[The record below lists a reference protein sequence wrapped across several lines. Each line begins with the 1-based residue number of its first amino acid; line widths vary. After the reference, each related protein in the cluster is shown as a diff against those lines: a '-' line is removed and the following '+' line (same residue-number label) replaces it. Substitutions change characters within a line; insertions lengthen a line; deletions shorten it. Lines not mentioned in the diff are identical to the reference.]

1 MKYCESFEKLIDA
14 LEKLPGVGHKSAER
28 MAYQILEMNN
38 FDVKEFNDSL
48 YNAKNKIHRCKICG
62 HITENDLCEACEDES
77 RDRSIICV
85 VSNSKDVY
93 AIDKTNSYNG
103 LYHVLFGTI
112 SPANGI
118 GPDDLN
124 INSLIQRVKEGNVKE
139 IILAT
144 NPTTDG
150 ETTALYI
157 SKLLEKYDVT
167 ITRIAFGVPLGAN
180 LDYTDQYT
188 ILKAIEGRRKI

>member
-1 MKYCESFEKLIDA
+1 MKYCSSFEKLIDS

-28 MAYQILEMNN
+28 MAYQIIELSN
-38 FDVKEFNDSL
+38 FDIKEFSKSL
-48 YNAKNKIHRCKICG
+48 EDAKTKIHRCKVCG
-62 HITENDLCEACEDES
+62 HLTEDDLCEACNDEK
-77 RDRSIICV
+77 RDQTTICV
-85 VSNSKDVY
+85 VSSSKDVY

-124 INSLIQRVKEGNVKE
+124 IDSLISRIENGNVSE
-139 IILAT
+139 VILAT

-157 SKLLEKYDVT
+157 SRLLEKYNVKV
-167 ITRIAFGVPLGAN
+167 TRIAFGMPLGAN
-180 LDYTDQYT
+180 LDYTDQFT
-188 ILKAIEGRRKI
+188 ILKALEGRRKI